1 MAYAV
6 PSDVAVRMGTALGA
20 ELDLDQVAAFLDD
33 AEQMIRVRF
42 PNLDA
47 QVASGVVA
55 AANVVA
61 VEAAAVRRVMLNA
74 DGFSQESIDN
84 WSGTRS
90 AALSQGLLFISDAEW
105 GSLSVLIEGRR
116 RGSIRLVAYGE
127 TQYGQPYYPP
137 SYP

>member
-6 PSDVAVRMGTALGA
+6 PSDVAVRMGAALAA

-47 QVASGVVA
+47 QVATGVVA

-127 TQYGQPYYPP
+127 TRYGQPYYPP